1 MMQIY
6 FLYYLLFSSTGQ
18 VGYVTLGMYDTK
30 EALIG
35 DTFINPGSDVIPLP
49 GFKASKPV
57 VLILYNTILSSE

>member
-1 MMQIY
+1 M
-6 FLYYLLFSSTGQ
+6 FSLFSLLSSTGQ

-35 DTFINPGSDVIPLP
+35 DTFVNPGSDVIPLP

-57 VLILYNTILSSE
+57 VLYL

>member
-1 MMQIY
+1 MYRPCIY
-6 FLYYLLFSSTGQ
+6 LSLSSTGQ

-35 DTFINPGSDVIPLP
+35 DTFVNPGSEALPLP

-57 VLILYNTILSSE
+57 VLYLEQF